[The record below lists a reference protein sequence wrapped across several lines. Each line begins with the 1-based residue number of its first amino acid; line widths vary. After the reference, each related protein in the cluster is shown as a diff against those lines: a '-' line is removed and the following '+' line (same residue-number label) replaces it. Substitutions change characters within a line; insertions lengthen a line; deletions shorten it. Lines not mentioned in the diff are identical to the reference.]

1 MDSNKTMDMTQ
12 QSAQI
17 PQQSMV
23 DTAAASVQAQ
33 TQVQMQA
40 QTPGPQVVHTYTTI
54 TSDKSKK
61 TAFFLCL
68 FGGFLGLHQFYV
80 GKILTGILYLCT
92 FGLCCI
98 GWAIDLIRIL
108 VGGFKDN
115 SGQPLRK

>member
-12 QSAQI
+12 QNMQTMQQPMVDGTSAATMQAAQI
-17 PQQSMV
+17 P
-23 DTAAASVQAQ
+23 
-33 TQVQMQA
+33 MQA
-40 QTPGPQVVHTYTTI
+40 QSPTPQVVHAYTTI

-61 TAFFLCL
+61 TAALLCL
-68 FGGFLGLHQFYV
+68 FGGFFGLHQFYV

-92 FGLCCI
+92 FGLCGF

-115 SGQPLRK
+115 SGQPLRR